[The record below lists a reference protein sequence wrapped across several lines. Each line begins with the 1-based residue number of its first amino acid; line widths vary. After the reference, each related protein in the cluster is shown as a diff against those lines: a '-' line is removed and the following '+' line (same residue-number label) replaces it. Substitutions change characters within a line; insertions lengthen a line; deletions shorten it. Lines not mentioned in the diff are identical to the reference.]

1 MSGEGIVPALG
12 GRSFSCPNCGAI
24 AHQTWYNLFM
34 DQYEKDQNPW
44 TPDEEVFER
53 LDRDLGQEASDS
65 VREYFKKSS

>member
-1 MSGEGIVPALG
+1 
-12 GRSFSCPNCGAI
+12 
-24 AHQTWYNLFM
+24 M